1 MCPAPAP
8 ATGVDPG
15 LRYAGQTAGSIPQRL
30 KGRRTLG
37 IALGDLQPGLFTE
50 PSFGPY
56 CVTGVFPVKLCQV
69 EMALGLRDTL
79 PSGQLKDLKQRIIDG
94 SVVLSKSNATNV
106 TYRNHFLYLLVVRL
120 LSVASAGEF
129 SSQLARSHLGRLSH
143 ASFVPCR
150 RMFPAPTNPIES
162 SKMFPAKLNKEA
174 RGLGV

>member
-1 MCPAPAP
+1 MELDHEALDCPRRHVVIQIERAAAVGPASERQCSTNTWQPELMCPAPAL

-56 CVTGVFPVKLCQV
+56 CVTGVFPVKPCQV

-79 PSGQLKDLKQRIIDG
+79 PSGQLKDLKQRIIGG
-94 SVVLSKSNATNV
+94 SVV
-106 TYRNHFLYLLVVRL
+106 
-120 LSVASAGEF
+120 
-129 SSQLARSHLGRLSH
+129 
-143 ASFVPCR
+143 
-150 RMFPAPTNPIES
+150 
-162 SKMFPAKLNKEA
+162 
-174 RGLGV
+174 